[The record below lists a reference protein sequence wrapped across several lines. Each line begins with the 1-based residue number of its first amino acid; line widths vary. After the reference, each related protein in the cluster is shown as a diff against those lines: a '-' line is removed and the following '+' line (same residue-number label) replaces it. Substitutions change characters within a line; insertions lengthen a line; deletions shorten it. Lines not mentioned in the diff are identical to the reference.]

1 MIQDPDSYLNEYKRL
16 EVEVLDSCN
25 LRCKLCNRYGLKS
38 TSTSL
43 SPDDLIARIE
53 ELQPDKLLFMGHK
66 SEPTLYQWT
75 DGFKDWNLIDLI
87 DIIQTIYPDL
97 EVELYTNGSSMPP
110 KQNEKFWTK
119 FNELK
124 PITIYWCVA
133 GINENDH
140 QKYRGNRLRHIIDNV
155 NLNTNH
161 LNIALFIMFKY
172 NHPNQSNPSKPVTN
186 NELKELAKDQFFKP
200 FDNIIFIH
208 SGDIYA
214 RGNLETQDVHKYIVN
229 DKLSYCLGAT
239 TNFVNEKNQFY
250 FCKYFAEVI
259 ELNKINE
266 EKFFNQKEFSNY
278 KQEEISKFIHVSKNV
293 YGICDKC
300 KDFWLPQIQDKLYN
314 TDGVLLAKIPMNQ
327 KFTINNK
334 KLREEA
340 NATNAA
346 KNNRNRINI

>member
-97 EVELYTNGSSMPP
+97 EIELYTNGSSMPP
-110 KQNEKFWTK
+110 KQNEKFWTE

-186 NELKELAKDQFFKP
+186 KELEELAKDQFFKP
-200 FDNIIFIH
+200 FDNILFMH
-208 SGDIYA
+208 TGDVYA
-214 RGNLETQDVHKYIVN
+214 RGQLESQDIHKFIIKDKVN
-229 DKLSYCLGAT
+229 YCMGESSHFLT
-239 TNFVNEKNQFY
+239 EKNKIH
-250 FCKYFAEVI
+250 FCKYFAEII
-259 ELNKINE
+259 ELNNIE
-266 EKFFNQKEFSNY
+266 ELLHQDTYHNY
-278 KQEEISKFIHVSKNV
+278 KRDEISKFIHVSKNI
-293 YGICDKC
+293 YGICENC
-300 KDFWLPQIQDKLYN
+300 SYFMPQIQDKLFN
-314 TDGVLLAKIPMNQ
+314 TNGKYLASMNIDQ

-346 KNNRNRINI
+346 KNN